1 MPKPAIHGNRRPV
14 SASDMLNALGDS
26 LSLIRQQDRL
36 TWADVGAVLGKS
48 DDQAAKYAD
57 GSATMDVVAFWRARE
72 AWGSR
77 FTGLFDRLG
86 EHASDTDDR
95 HDQTVVLAAALVI
108 ARALEG
114 DNTITP
120 DEIRANR
127 KELEAAH
134 DALGAQLRK
143 I

>member
-1 MPKPAIHGNRRPV
+1 MGKPAIHGNRTTV

-57 GSATMDVVAFWRARE
+57 GSATMDVVSFWRARE
-72 AWGSR
+72 VWGSR

-86 EHASDTDDR
+86 EAAVQTDDR

-114 DNTITP
+114 DNSITP

>member
-1 MPKPAIHGNRRPV
+1 MADPTIHGIRRPV

-36 TWADVGAVLGKS
+36 TWADVGAVMGKS

-72 AWGSR
+72 VWGSR

-86 EHASDTDDR
+86 QSATSTDDR

-120 DEIRANR
+120 DEIRAHR

>member
-1 MPKPAIHGNRRPV
+1 MADPAIHGNRGVV

-57 GSATMDVVAFWRARE
+57 ASATMDVIAFWRARQ

-86 EHASDTDDR
+86 QDSGYTDDR
-95 HDQTVVLAAALVI
+95 HSQTTVLTAALAI
-108 ARALEG
+108 AMALEG
-114 DNTITP
+114 DNTITA
-120 DEIRANR
+120 DEVRAMR
-127 KELEAAH
+127 RELEAAH
-134 DALGAQLRK
+134 DAIGAQLRK